1 MRIDKK
7 KFNQLKQLDRI
18 EFRQKYNN
26 INEEGVSLSLHVW
39 GLMIMATIVGT
50 VGIVSGRI
58 SLLNLS
64 FVLIKVA
71 VIVFIASFGFNI
83 VDSIFQH
90 KRTKELEE
98 EYFSVE
104 IKK

>member
-1 MRIDKK
+1 MKINKE

-18 EFRQKYNN
+18 EFRQKYRN
-26 INEEGVSLSLHVW
+26 INESSGSLNIHIW
-39 GLMIMATIVGT
+39 GLIIMGSIFGT
-50 VGIVSGRI
+50 VGLVSSHI

-64 FVLIKVA
+64 LALFKVA
-71 VIVFIASFGFNI
+71 LVVIVAGFGLNI
-83 VDSIFQH
+83 LEHIFQH